1 MKILYIE
8 NHALFA
14 ENVINQFLSHHT
26 VAVAPSLSA
35 ARKALDTGNFDLLLV
50 DYDLD
55 DGKGDALVKELHA
68 SILVGALLTFLLFI
82 TSTVSLHI
90 IIWSWWCLRGRD
102 VLFVY
107 SDSPVWHDY
116 VEQHIMPQLG
126 ERAVILNWSK
136 RRRWRFSLAKMAF
149 CHFGGY
155 GQFNPLGVVFRPFR
169 SSKEFRFWQPFRD
182 FKHGHPEALHR
193 MESDF
198 FGYIGVPR
206 NDLST

>member
-1 MKILYIE
+1 MSNSNRNWKTPWWLILVC
-8 NHALFA
+8 A
-14 ENVINQFLSHHT
+14 VLS
-26 VAVAPSLSA
+26 PL
-35 ARKALDTGNFDLLLV
+35 
-50 DYDLD
+50 
-55 DGKGDALVKELHA
+55 
-68 SILVGALLTFLLFI
+68 ILVGALLTFLLFI
-82 TSTVSLHI
+82 TSTVSLHN

-136 RRRWRFSLAKMAF
+136 RRRWRFSLAKIAF
-149 CHFGGY
+149 YHFGGY
-155 GQFNPLGVVFRPFR
+155 RQFNPLGVVFRPFQR
-169 SSKEFRFWQPFRD
+169 SKEFRFWQPFRD
-182 FKHGHPEALHR
+182 FKHGHPEALHK

-206 NDLST
+206 NGLFT